1 MEPKFFRLENGIMG
15 DNTFGTKFKITSFG
29 ESHGKVV
36 GIVIDGTP
44 AGLEFD
50 LSYIQNELDR
60 RKPGQSIFTTS
71 RKEQDKVKILSGIFN
86 NKTTGAPI
94 CLIIENQDVDSSNYE
109 TTRDLLRPSHVDY
122 VILQKFGGF
131 ADYRGSGRFSG
142 RITAGFV
149 MAGAVAKQILNRN
162 NISTFAYTRSIGNVE
177 DIKDYSIEDLES
189 FKQKREISPVRAL
202 DIELSEKMEKEIEIA
217 KKANDSIGGTI
228 SCIIKNVPPGIG
240 GPLFNNLESNL
251 SKGIFSIP
259 AIKGIEFGAGFKA
272 SKMKGSEHN
281 DPWTIKNGKVRTSK
295 NDSGGII
302 GGISTGM
309 PIIFTAAVK
318 PTPSIGIAQKTVNI
332 KTMKEEEIKIEGRS
346 DPCIVPRAVVV
357 VESIAA
363 IIILDYLLIEGK
375 IPSVLED

>member
-1 MEPKFFRLENGIMG
+1 MG

-36 GIVIDGTP
+36 GVVIDGTP

-50 LSYIQNELDR
+50 LNFIQNELEK
-60 RKPGQSIFTTS
+60 RKPGQSNFTTT
-71 RKEQDKVKILSGIFN
+71 RKEQDKINVLSGIFN

-94 CLIIENQDVDSSNYE
+94 CLFIENKDIDSSYYE
-109 TTRDLLRPSHVDY
+109 KYKELLRPSHVDY
-122 VILQKFGGF
+122 GVLQRFGGY

-149 MAGAVAKQILNRN
+149 MAGAVAKLILNKY
-162 NISTFAYTRSIGNVE
+162 NISTFAYTKSIRNIE
-177 DIKDYSIEDLES
+177 DSKDYNIDDLETII
-189 FKQKREISPVRAL
+189 QKREKSPVRAL
-202 DIELSEKMEKEIEIA
+202 DLELSEKMEKEIEIA
-217 KKANDSIGGTI
+217 KKAKDSVGGTI
-228 SCIIKNVPPGIG
+228 SCIINNVPPGIG
-240 GPLFNNLESNL
+240 GPLFNSLESNI

-272 SKMKGSEHN
+272 STMMGSEHN
-281 DPWTIKNGKVRTSK
+281 DPWIIKDGKIEASK

-302 GGISTGM
+302 GGLSTGM
-309 PIIFTAAVK
+309 PILFTVVIK
-318 PTPSIGIAQKTVNI
+318 PTPSIGIIQKTVNI
-332 KTMKEEEIKIEGRS
+332 KRMIEEEIKIEGRS
-346 DPCIVPRAVVV
+346 DPCILPRAVVI

-363 IIILDYLLIEGK
+363 IVILDYLLIEGK

>member
-1 MEPKFFRLENGIMG
+1 MG

-36 GIVIDGTP
+36 GVVIDGTP
-44 AGLEFD
+44 AGLKFD
-50 LSYIQNELDR
+50 LTYIQNELDK
-60 RKPGQSIFTTS
+60 RKPGQSNFTTS
-71 RKEQDKVKILSGIFN
+71 RKEQDRVNVLSGIFN

-94 CLIIENQDVDSSNYE
+94 CLIIENQDIDSSNYE
-109 TTRDLLRPSHVDY
+109 KIKDLLRPSHVDY

-162 NISTFAYTRSIGNVE
+162 NISTFAYTRSIGNIE
-177 DIKDYSIEDLES
+177 DTKDYSIENLES
-189 FKQKREISPVRAL
+189 IIQKREMSPVRAL
-202 DIELSEKMEKEIEIA
+202 DLELSEKMEKEIEIA
-217 KKANDSIGGTI
+217 KKANDSVGGTI
-228 SCIIKNVPPGIG
+228 RCVINNVPSGIG
-240 GPLFNNLESNL
+240 GPIFNRLESNI

-272 SKMKGSEHN
+272 SRMKGSEHN
-281 DPWTIKNGKVRTSK
+281 DPWIIKNGKIRTSK
-295 NDSGGII
+295 NDSGGVI

-309 PIIFTAAVK
+309 PIVFTLAVK
-318 PTPSIGIAQKTVNI
+318 PTSSIGKVQKTVNV
-332 KTMKEEEIKIEGRS
+332 KTMEEEDIKIEGRN

-363 IIILDYLLIEGK
+363 IVILDYLLIEGK